1 MPEEVSVTQSSPV
14 PVAPVAPETAP
25 SPLPVSAPTTVE
37 APKAEAP
44 PLPTPSVEKPVEAL
58 SAPPASAKSLL
69 TAEKPPK
76 PEAPTPSVS
85 PPEHA
90 PAPEPSVT
98 YEAFNL
104 PEGFTPDQ
112 KEMDAFTG
120 ILREGKASQETGQ
133 KLLDLYTGEIR
144 KLETYQREHWQN
156 TLDTWKEDTLAD
168 PQLGGNRFQTVLT
181 RCTAVLNE
189 FGTPQ
194 FLEMLDASGLGN
206 HVEMFRF
213 LNKVA
218 DFVGEPSARTSAEA
232 KPPAVKPTRA
242 ERRYGRNGANPG

>member
-1 MPEEVSVTQSSPV
+1 MP
-14 PVAPVAPETAP
+14 AA
-25 SPLPVSAPTTVE
+25 
-37 APKAEAP
+37 
-44 PLPTPSVEKPVEAL
+44 EKPVEAS
-58 SAPPASAKSLL
+58 SAPPALAKSLL
-69 TAEKPPK
+69 TAERPPK
-76 PEAPTPSVS
+76 AEAPTPSVS
-85 PPEHA
+85 VEHVA
-90 PAPEPSVT
+90 APEPPTT

-112 KEMDAFTG
+112 REMSAFTD
-120 ILREGKASQETGQ
+120 ILRDGRASQETGQ
-133 KLLDLYTGEIR
+133 KLLDLYTGELK
-144 KLETYQREHWQN
+144 KLETYQREYWQN

-181 RCTAVLNE
+181 RCTSVLNE
-189 FGTPQ
+189 FATPG

-218 DFVGEPSARTSAEA
+218 DFVGEPSARASAEA

>member
-25 SPLPVSAPTTVE
+25 SPLPVSAPAAVE

-44 PLPTPSVEKPVEAL
+44 PLPTPSVEKPVEAP
-58 SAPPASAKSLL
+58 SAPPAPAKSLL

-76 PEAPTPSVS
+76 PEAPTPSV
-85 PPEHA
+85 PVEHA
-90 PAPEPSVT
+90 PAPSEVT

-242 ERRYGRNGANPG
+242 ERRYGRNGANSG